1 MQISPT
7 KYSKVEFLRGHAK
20 FRPSSLGL
28 LAPKRSQDHDGE
40 QSDCSGSPQKSVLSN
55 NLFGMN
61 EHGRCEAFEHFYGPN
76 FSPPTSE
83 DLRAH
88 AKQVS
93 TQTHEATKRGAQLN
107 QDWLGKCVLENLE
120 QWARAKGIFE
130 FISRDDIFVP
140 SLGEFDIDDFRER
153 AKNESQ
159 RLSFLKSKDSEET
172 SQHYESLL
180 MSHIASPEKSTATVM
195 DKIIRLESKIS
206 VIENAVAES
215 GLEEGSDEMKENA
228 VLHQSYHIELDKL
241 EQLSLERNQQI
252 LQLTRDL
259 MKYRADKDAWK
270 SEVFKAL

>member
-1 MQISPT
+1 
-7 KYSKVEFLRGHAK
+7 
-20 FRPSSLGL
+20 
-28 LAPKRSQDHDGE
+28 
-40 QSDCSGSPQKSVLSN
+40 
-55 NLFGMN
+55 MN

-180 MSHIASPEKSTATVM
+180 MTHIASLEKSTATVTE
-195 DKIIRLESKIS
+195 KIVRLENKIS
-206 VIENAVAES
+206 AMENSVAES
-215 GLEEGSDEMKENA
+215 GLKEGSDESELQFLLVFLYFLIFCDFVLFVLRFCLKPLAASPSRA
-228 VLHQSYHIELDKL
+228 VHALPKSILVIFKDIGR
-241 EQLSLERNQQI
+241 ER
-252 LQLTRDL
+252 
-259 MKYRADKDAWK
+259 K
-270 SEVFKAL
+270 